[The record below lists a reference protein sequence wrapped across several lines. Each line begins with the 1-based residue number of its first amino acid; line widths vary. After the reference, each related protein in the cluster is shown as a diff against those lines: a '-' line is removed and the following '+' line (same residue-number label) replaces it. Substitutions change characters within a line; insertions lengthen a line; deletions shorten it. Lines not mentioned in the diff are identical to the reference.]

1 MKKIIAGALLSAAMA
16 TPALAQRE
24 SHWYGALDAGTLTMQ
39 NTAYASPGSVT
50 ISGGYRMSRN
60 LALEGG
66 VTAIADSS
74 LYGTGT
80 STTAR
85 QGDLRFLAIGI
96 LPVGQNIELFGKAG
110 IGFHT
115 ARITN
120 NLDGSYD
127 QHTTGN
133 AILGFGGQFNFNAK
147 FGLRLQYE
155 HLGKSKSTDRDPG
168 ADISRV
174 SMGGVLNF

>member
-1 MKKIIAGALLSAAMA
+1 MKKIIATALLSAAIV
-16 TPALAQRE
+16 TPALAQQD
-24 SHWYGALDAGTLTMQ
+24 SHWYMALDAGTLTMQ
-39 NTAYASPGSVT
+39 NTQYASPGSMT
-50 ISGGYRMSRN
+50 ISGGYRMNRN

-66 VTAIADSS
+66 LTAVGDST

-85 QGDLRFLAIGI
+85 QGDMRFVAVGI
-96 LPVGQNIELFGKAG
+96 LPVSQSVELFGKAG

-120 NLDGSYD
+120 NLNGSYN

-133 AILGFGGQFNFNAK
+133 AILGFGGQFNINTR

-155 HLGKSKSTDRDPG
+155 HLGKSKATDTDAG

-174 SMGGVLNF
+174 SIGGVLNF